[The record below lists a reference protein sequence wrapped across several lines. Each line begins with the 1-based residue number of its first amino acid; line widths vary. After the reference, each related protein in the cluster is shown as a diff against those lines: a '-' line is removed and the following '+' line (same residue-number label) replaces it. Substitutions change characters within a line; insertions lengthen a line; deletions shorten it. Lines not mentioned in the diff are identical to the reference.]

1 MEFLQ
6 KCGLIYPSLIYS
18 YDYFIL
24 FRKNSIFLYS
34 YKNIADHVPE
44 LKFDYDGCCFWVEFY
59 QKLKYCNSLLKYKTH
74 ENRN

>member
-1 MEFLQ
+1 MTVFSWNLRISR
-6 KCGLIYPSLIYS
+6 G
-18 YDYFIL
+18 F